1 MGRSKKTQKKEPMK
15 RNTKKT
21 TKKAVSSNP
30 VPTLLPLEE
39 ATQPKL
45 PTAEKININQL
56 FSQALVRY
64 NKEKLEDKKDKLKE
78 ISHLASMAE
87 EYLSTFALIGYS
99 LQNEKVVIFNMSNSK
114 DEAALVD
121 LLRATFIELVNNRP

>member
-1 MGRSKKTQKKEPMK
+1 MKKSA
-15 RNTKKT
+15 KKT
-21 TKKAVSSNP
+21 TSKKVILATTP
-30 VPTLLPLEE
+30 VPTLVPSNNS
-39 ATQPKL
+39 QPKL
-45 PTAEKININQL
+45 PLAEQININQL

-78 ISHLASMAE
+78 VSHLASIAE

>member
-1 MGRSKKTQKKEPMK
+1 MGRSKKTAKKEPMK
-15 RNTKKT
+15 RNTKKA
-21 TKKAVSSNP
+21 TKKVVSSNP
-30 VPTLLPLEE
+30 VPTLLPAQKAE
-39 ATQPKL
+39 QPNL

-56 FSQALVRY
+56 FSQALIRY
-64 NKEKLEDKKDKLKE
+64 SKESLEDKKDKLKE
-78 ISHLASMAE
+78 VGHLASMAE